1 MNRRAFLAGAAAL
14 LAAPLAAEAQ
24 PAGKVVRVAI
34 LWVGAAPPSLARMT
48 WFRQGLSESGYV
60 EGQNV
65 AIDVRWAER
74 PERLRELAAELVHL
88 NVSVITTF
96 GDLAPRLVQ
105 QTTTAIPVVAITDDF
120 VAAGLG
126 HSLARPGANVTGVS
140 IFSPDLS
147 AKRMELLKE
156 MLPQMSRVAALWDP
170 TSPAQFSATE
180 QVAQSLRVKVQV
192 LKVQGRDDLAPAFR
206 AAKNGRAEALNV
218 LASPLLS
225 ALQPD
230 IMELAKRNGL
240 PAMYQ
245 FKEQAEVGGLV
256 SYGPSLAALWQ
267 QAAHVVG
274 KILNGAKP
282 ADLPVEQPTKFELV
296 INLKTAKA
304 LGLTIP
310 PSLLARA
317 DQVIE

>member
-1 MNRRAFLAGAAAL
+1 MN
-14 LAAPLAAEAQ
+14 
-24 PAGKVVRVAI
+24 
-34 LWVGAAPPSLARMT
+34 
-48 WFRQGLSESGYV
+48 WFRQGLGESGYV

-65 AIDVRWAER
+65 AIDVRWAEA
-74 PERLRELAAELVHL
+74 PERLRELAAELAHL

-105 QTTTAIPVVAITDDF
+105 QTTAVIPVVAITDDF

-126 HSLARPGANVTGVS
+126 RSLARPGANVTGVS
-140 IFSPDLS
+140 LFSPELS

-156 MLPQMSRVAALWDP
+156 MLPQISRVAVLWDP
-170 TSPAQFSATE
+170 VSPAQLSASE
-180 QVAQSLRVKVQV
+180 QAAQALRVKLQV

-206 AAKNGRAEALNV
+206 AAKNGHAEALNV

-230 IMELAKRNGL
+230 IMELTRRNGL

-245 FKEQAEVGGLV
+245 FKEHAEVGGLV
-256 SYGPSLAALWQ
+256 SYGPSLAALWR

-274 KILNGAKP
+274 KILKGAKP

-317 DQVIE
+317 DEVIQ